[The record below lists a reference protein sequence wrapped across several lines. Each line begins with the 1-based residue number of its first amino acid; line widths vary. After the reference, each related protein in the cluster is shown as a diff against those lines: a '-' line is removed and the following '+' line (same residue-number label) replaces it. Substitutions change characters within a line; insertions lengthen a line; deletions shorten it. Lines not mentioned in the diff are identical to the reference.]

1 MPFNDQQKISNCY
14 TFACDEDGKT
24 KSNQFSFSLDN
35 DGSADEMKLSQHF
48 LINRTKL
55 MQKIA
60 FQIEYVND
68 VHIHKVH
75 INPPDSM
82 NDDREARRKKKKSL
96 KCSSKTM
103 QPSGTWQAESHGK
116 FV

>member
-82 NDDREARRKKKKSL
+82 NDDREARRKKKKFEMLIKNYATFWNMASRI
-96 KCSSKTM
+96 
-103 QPSGTWQAESHGK
+103 TW
-116 FV
+116 